1 MNTTETGRLCKTV
14 EYAAAQI
21 RISIGGSTDISE
33 ILNCFW
39 LLQDSLTRLI
49 GVVDHE
55 RAEVT
60 QCRSLI
66 HKVVY
71 VLESPKVQRLSSILA
86 VKLACESIN
95 SSLLS
100 LERSTQQTRAARAE
114 S

>member
-1 MNTTETGRLCKTV
+1 MDTTETGRLCKTV

-21 RISIGGSTDISE
+21 RISIGGSADISE
-33 ILNCFW
+33 ILTCFW

-49 GVVDHE
+49 GVADHE
-55 RAEVT
+55 RGEVT
-60 QCRSLI
+60 QCRGLI

-71 VLESPKVQRLSSILA
+71 VLDSPKVQRLSSIPA

-95 SSLLS
+95 TSLLS
-100 LERSTQQTRAARAE
+100 LERSTQQTRAE